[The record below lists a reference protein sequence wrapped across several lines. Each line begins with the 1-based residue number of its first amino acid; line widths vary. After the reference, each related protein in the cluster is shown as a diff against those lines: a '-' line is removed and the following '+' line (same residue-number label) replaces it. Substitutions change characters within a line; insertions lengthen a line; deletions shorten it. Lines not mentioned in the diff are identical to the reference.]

1 MCNILEQLVLDIVF
15 EEARSGI
22 MELTLYEVSGIR
34 NIDPMGQQD
43 PYVQF
48 SLGNNYK
55 KRSKTIKNGGINPYF
70 EEEILLLWIDQDNW
84 VNNLKV
90 QVLDDDAKEEKPIGE
105 TNFSLLP
112 YMKGRPD
119 DAKEDTYDL
128 FYYILIDPKDE
139 TEKKEVAC
147 GEIIMKV
154 GRYQFII
161 QSIRVCMY
169 VCVYI
174 DEYLFLHCSEWYH
187 SRNVYM
193 STINKVYICVCID
206 K

>member
-1 MCNILEQLVLDIVF
+1 
-15 EEARSGI
+15 
-22 MELTLYEVSGIR
+22 MEVTLYEVSGIR

-48 SLGNNYK
+48 SLGNSYK
-55 KRSKTIKNGGINPYF
+55 KRSKTIKNGGTNPYF

-112 YMKGRPD
+112 YMKGVPD
-119 DAKEDTYDL
+119 DAKEDSYDL
-128 FYYILIDPKDE
+128 FYYVLIDPKDE

-147 GEIIMKV
+147 GEITMKV
-154 GRYQFII
+154 
-161 QSIRVCMY
+161 SIH
-169 VCVYI
+169 
-174 DEYLFLHCSEWYH
+174 L
-187 SRNVYM
+187 
-193 STINKVYICVCID
+193 
-206 K
+206 